1 MSYPAYL
8 QSLELAVSSRSKA
21 SGDRAAPAPFECRGA
36 AFGPPVGWMTSLA
49 GGYHPR
55 QDEPASDE
63 GPAVPTWNAG
73 APDAGLEHRVK
84 RSHERESQET
94 RSRPPAVER
103 AGGEACLVFVEGE
116 QLLGLRV
123 HLAEEVVLGRDPGC
137 AVCLYADDVSR
148 RHARIVPDGAGHL
161 VVDLDSTN
169 GTWVNG
175 VQVQTR
181 RLRSGDRIRMGVFVA
196 SYVAAGDP
204 EGRQLAALAEASR
217 RDTLTSLPNRR
228 AFEEELAREAARAA
242 RSLAPLAVAVLDVD
256 RFKSVNDQHG
266 HAAGDEVLRAV
277 AACVAGALRGGDLV
291 ARIGGE
297 EFALLLP
304 GADLAKAA
312 EIAER
317 VRATIAAAPMK
328 AGGRSLS
335 ITTSLGC
342 AAWTP
347 GETTAALLAR
357 ADARLYEAKQ
367 AGRDRVAW

>member
-1 MSYPAYL
+1 M
-8 QSLELAVSSRSKA
+8 
-21 SGDRAAPAPFECRGA
+21 
-36 AFGPPVGWMTSLA
+36 
-49 GGYHPR
+49 GGY
-55 QDEPASDE
+55 
-63 GPAVPTWNAG
+63 
-73 APDAGLEHRVK
+73 
-84 RSHERESQET
+84 SQET
-94 RSRPPAVER
+94 RSRPPVEDR
-103 AGGEACLVFVEGE
+103 GGGEACLVFVEGE

-123 HLAEEVVLGRDPGC
+123 PLTAEIVLGRDPDC

-175 VQVQTR
+175 VQVRTQ

-204 EGRQLAALAEASR
+204 EGRQLAALAQASR
-217 RDTLTSLPNRR
+217 RDALTSLPNRR
-228 AFEEELAREAARAA
+228 AFEEELAREAARVD
-242 RSLAPLAVAVLDVD
+242 RSQAPLAVAILDVD

-277 AACVAGALRGGDLV
+277 AARLAGALRAGDVV

-304 GADLAKAA
+304 GVDLAEAA

-317 VRATIAAAPMK
+317 VRAIIADAPMN

-335 ITTSLGC
+335 ITASLGC
-342 AAWTP
+342 AVLL
-347 GETTAALLAR
+347 GRESAAELLAR
-357 ADARLYEAKQ
+357 ADARLYEAKR
-367 AGRDRVAW
+367 AGRNRVAC